1 MLAGLRW
8 KAVTKLTD
16 SLSEFERE
24 ALLKTSEPGPKVND
38 MDIATSSKP
47 SVSIEEAVAAAVLK
61 EQQRLSGAA
70 DEAVALAVKNAE
82 EAANS
87 RVQAELSIIR
97 HRKLAF
103 EAWQVSISQE
113 AVCATMLRPGSTDD
127 LNSQSSV
134 NPPSTSNEEESEAP
148 QAAYH
153 PVLGPCLA
161 DLGTKRIFLA
171 SAKALASIPV
181 WNQQRIYRHDR
192 AKSMAADKLKTS
204 HLGLLGVIALYENDK
219 TGSLCI
225 IDGQHRVG
233 MMSVLESK
241 HGMELDRVLVEVY
254 SPTRKDNDS
263 VDHEAAIFEEINK
276 AEPVKLVDMPGI
288 LKARDRST
296 LNGGVERFSERF
308 APEMF
313 STSSRCRA
321 PHLNLDLM
329 RDAIFAANA
338 IERHQLKTAKALEGW
353 LLDQNERL
361 KMKFTD
367 DEASRL
373 GVTKHALAK
382 AQKHGLY
389 LGLDSSW
396 YHA

>member
-1 MLAGLRW
+1 M

-16 SLSEFERE
+16 SLSELERE
-24 ALLKTSEPGPKVND
+24 ELLKTHGPKPTVNGR
-38 MDIATSSKP
+38 DIASSP
-47 SVSIEEAVAAAVLK
+47 SPPPISIDEAVAAAVLK
-61 EQQRLSGAA
+61 EQQRQKGAA
-70 DEAVALAVKNAE
+70 DEAVALAVKHAE

-103 EAWQVSISQE
+103 EAWMASVHQE
-113 AVCATMLRPGSTDD
+113 ADRSTVLRPTRSDELETA
-127 LNSQSSV
+127 V
-134 NPPSTSNEEESEAP
+134 APSTQSDEEEVEELKAS
-148 QAAYH
+148 QAVHH
-153 PVLGPCLA
+153 PILGPCLA

-192 AKSMAADKLKTS
+192 AKSMAADKVKTS
-204 HLGLLGVIALYENDK
+204 HLGLLGIIALYENEK

-233 MMSVLESK
+233 MMSVLESRYGIK
-241 HGMELDRVLVEVY
+241 LDKVLVEVY
-254 SPTRKDNDS
+254 TPIRTVDDNDS
-263 VDHEAAIFEEINK
+263 VAHEAAIFEEINK

-288 LKARDRST
+288 LKAKDRST
-296 LNGGVERFSERF
+296 LNGGVERLSERF

-329 RDAIFAANA
+329 RDAIFAANV
-338 IERHQLKTAKALEGW
+338 IERHQLKSAKALEEW
-353 LLDQNERL
+353 LLEQNQRL
-361 KMKFTD
+361 KTKFTK
-367 DEASRL
+367 DEAARR
-373 GVTKHALAK
+373 GVSKQALAK
-382 AQKHGLY
+382 AQKYDLY